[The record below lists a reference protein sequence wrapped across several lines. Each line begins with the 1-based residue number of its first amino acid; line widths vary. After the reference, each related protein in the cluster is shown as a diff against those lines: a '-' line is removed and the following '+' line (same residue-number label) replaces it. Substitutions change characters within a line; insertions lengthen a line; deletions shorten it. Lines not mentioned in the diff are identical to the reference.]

1 MTTRIR
7 FSSDLNLEDLPGE
20 LISKGKAAAVA
31 YNGCKEEPIDMSDD
45 RLAPFKELFKNPK
58 TEDYERILELL
69 LEEHFAERGC
79 LWLEE
84 KQSLIYRGNEELR
97 KEFPFSRQAVNE
109 VLGQGRGFLS
119 FNTELDHRVRPSGSI
134 AMNKVRSCLC
144 AASRDAKGEVI
155 LLAYFDNSMSVGNFS
170 PEDLDFLQQVL
181 DLAPGAVTTEK

>member
-1 MTTRIR
+1 MT
-7 FSSDLNLEDLPGE
+7 E
-20 LISKGKAAAVA
+20 
-31 YNGCKEEPIDMSDD
+31 D
-45 RLAPFKELFKNPK
+45 RLEPYRELFKNPQTK
-58 TEDYERILELL
+58 DYEKILELL

-119 FNTELDHRVRPSGSI
+119 FDTQVDDRVRPSGSI

-144 AASRDAKGEVI
+144 AASRDCRGEVL
-155 LLAYFDNSMSVGNFS
+155 LLAYFDNSMSVGNFR
-170 PEDLDFLQQVL
+170 PEDLEFLQQVL
-181 DLAPGAVTTEK
+181 DLAPGAVTAEK